1 MLSDILGVSIAFVSI
16 ILLLSILVTALVQFV
31 QAALQLRAR
40 NLRKGLADLFREF
53 DAARREEGARTDA
66 AVPAP
71 KQYTDLAG
79 QVLNSPRIA
88 LMDRANEPSNS
99 FQRLFRNLTGPNI
112 SWIDAKKL
120 PEVLE
125 VVMTKQDEE
134 ELPAPLQ
141 VEEGKRREQAEVL
154 AGAFKESYPLLQR
167 RFQLRIRWLT
177 FGIALAV
184 AVAFQVSTPRLLGEL
199 REDAERRNAIVA
211 GAERLLETAAAD
223 LRRLDYED
231 AAIEA
236 LQVLQVEYP
245 KQSAL
250 IGQASGTGTTRR
262 AVVEELALVLEDL
275 PEGRQIVRRYE
286 RLLDTL
292 SQEQLDTARE
302 VALGA
307 QGQLAEYEVFFWPE
321 GLSFYFVAG
330 QIGLSTLR
338 GNVLLGVL
346 VTAIL
351 LSFGAPFWY
360 EMLRNLVNL
369 RDTLSGK
376 SGTSSKPR
384 DDEDDD
390 KDGTATST
398 KSLPATG

>member
-1 MLSDILGVSIAFVSI
+1 MLSDILGVMIAFVSI

-31 QAALQLRAR
+31 QASLQLRAR

-53 DAARREEGARTDA
+53 ELTQLENGSLAEGAGRR
-66 AVPAP
+66 P
-71 KQYTDLAG
+71 KQYLDLASE
-79 QVLNSPRIA
+79 VLNSPRVA
-88 LMDRANEPSNS
+88 LMDRAGAPSNS
-99 FQRLFRNLTGPNI
+99 FQRIFRNLTGPSI

-125 VVMTKQDEE
+125 AVMTTQGGKEAS
-134 ELPAPLQ
+134 APLRM
-141 VEEGKRREQAEVL
+141 EEGRRREQAEAL

-184 AVAFQVSTPRLLGEL
+184 AVAFQISTPRLLGEL

-211 GAERLLETAAAD
+211 GADRLLQTAAAD

-236 LQVLQVEYP
+236 LQVLQVENP
-245 KQSAL
+245 DQSAL
-250 IGQASGTGTTRR
+250 IGEASGTGTTRR
-262 AVVEELALVLEDL
+262 AIVEELALVLEDV
-275 PEGRQIVRRYE
+275 PEGEQILRRY
-286 RLLDTL
+286 RTLLDTL
-292 SQEQLDTARE
+292 ALEQLDTARD
-302 VALGA
+302 VALGTRS
-307 QGQLAEYEVFFWPE
+307 QLADYGVFFWPE

-330 QIGLSTLR
+330 QVGLGTLR
-338 GNVLLGVL
+338 GNAMLGVL

-351 LSFGAPFWY
+351 LSLGAPFWY

-376 SGTSSKPR
+376 SGTSSKPQ
-384 DDEDDD
+384 DDEGGD
-390 KDGTATST
+390 KAGSETATKST
-398 KSLPATG
+398 PGAG